1 MHRRIWSIMHHC
13 ALYCRIVYDRVY
25 RALSYMIVCSC
36 IIVCYRV
43 LSYIVVH
50 YHALLYITMSL
61 WLTPGGLPQCVC
73 PHHSKHSTMYYHV
86 LSCII
91 VHYRAPQ
98 CIIVHYHTL
107 SCIIVYYQVS
117 CTIVH
122 NHELSCTQVSPQM
135 APQLHFTIL
144 APKTIRELSADPWIR
159 TARRRNIPGMGAW
172 VDKSALNL
180 GLVNPSRT
188 LC

>member
-117 CTIVH
+117 CTIVY
-122 NHELSCTQVSPQM
+122 NHELSCIIVHPIFAPNGPSASFHHFGSENYPRTIRGSMDPHGKKKEYPGYGRVGGQVSPK
-135 APQLHFTIL
+135 
-144 APKTIRELSADPWIR
+144 PK
-159 TARRRNIPGMGAW
+159 
-172 VDKSALNL
+172 L
-180 GLVNPSRT
+180 G
-188 LC
+188 